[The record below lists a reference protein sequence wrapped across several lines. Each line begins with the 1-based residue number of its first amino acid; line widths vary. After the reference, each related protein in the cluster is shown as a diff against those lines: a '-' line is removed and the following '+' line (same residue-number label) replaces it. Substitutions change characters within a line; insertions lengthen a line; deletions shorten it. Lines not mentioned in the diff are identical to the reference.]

1 MNEPEYAPSPQ
12 YKNEPGGH
20 QKALERLVQFFETL
34 TIESA
39 QTQLPQIYAEDAS
52 FKDPFNEVRGIA
64 AITPVFTHMF
74 VQVENP
80 RFVVTTHIVQG
91 SIAFIT
97 WDFLF
102 RMKRYALE
110 EQCIRGA
117 TQLRFNDAGLVE
129 MHRDYWDAAEELY
142 EKLPVLGSFMR
153 MLKKVARK

>member
-1 MNEPEYAPSPQ
+1 MNESHHPSSLPSTNAPIRYQ
-12 YKNEPGGH
+12 A
-20 QKALERLVQFFETL
+20 ALERAVQFFETL
-34 TIESA
+34 TVESA
-39 QTQLPQIYAEDAS
+39 RTQLPQIYAADAS

-64 AITPVFTHMF
+64 AITPLFTHMF

-91 SIAFIT
+91 NIAFIT

-102 RMKRYALE
+102 HMKRYARE

-117 TQLRFNDAGLVE
+117 TQLRFNEAGLVE
-129 MHRDYWDAAEELY
+129 MHRDFWDAAEELY

-153 MLKKVARK
+153 VLKKIARK